1 MNAQKQE
8 KTMLDNNGTFSQI
21 HSFRAECAYDV
32 TRLRELLLS
41 RKIEAVVSE
50 YPCPLVDDLGRE
62 IDVGELMVEI
72 KCNIT
77 VDQLRDLMYE
87 LIDSHIMT
95 QTLRAVPL
103 DKNPLTRDS
112 RY

>member
-8 KTMLDNNGTFSQI
+8 KTIPENSSAFSQI

-32 TRLRELLLS
+32 TCLRELLLS
-41 RKIEAVVSE
+41 RKIEADVSE

-87 LIDSHIMT
+87 LTDSHIMA
-95 QTLRAVPL
+95 QSLRAVPL